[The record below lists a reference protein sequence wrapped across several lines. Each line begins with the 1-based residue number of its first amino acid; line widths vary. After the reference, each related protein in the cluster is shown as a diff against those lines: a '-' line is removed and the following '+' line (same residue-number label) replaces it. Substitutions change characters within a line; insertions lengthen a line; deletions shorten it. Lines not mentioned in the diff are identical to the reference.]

1 MSKIISKCYEL
12 VRCDGLAFAR
22 RSTDTCLIIGLRP
35 LACGLGTPLS
45 IDAPAPRGPQTPW
58 SSERTPVRPPGRNPE
73 EEPMLAGA
81 TGRRGA
87 RGLIESHTW
96 FVELCHFQLS

>member
-1 MSKIISKCYEL
+1 ME
-12 VRCDGLAFAR
+12 
-22 RSTDTCLIIGLRP
+22 P
-35 LACGLGTPLS
+35 LALDNTPLS
-45 IDAPAPRGPQTPW
+45 IDALAPRGHRPW
-58 SSERTPVRPPGRNPE
+58 SPVRTPVRPPGRNPE